1 MTRPFLLGIDQGTS
15 GSRALVIDRDGAV
28 RGYAYQPLARLYPSP
43 DRVEQDPAAVAGGVA
58 AVIAAALQD
67 AGIRAG
73 DVAACGIASQRNT
86 DFAWDGR
93 SGRPIGHAITWQDL
107 RTLPLLAELRDW
119 PLIHEARYRLGY
131 APGPYMSA
139 LHLAWRMRHDPAIR
153 AAAAAG
159 HLRLGLSAA
168 WLLVALGRPAAHRMD
183 TSLVQAMGLYDFRA
197 GDYWPDWLDRLA
209 IPRAAL
215 PEAVPT
221 ISEFGELQVGGA
233 AIPVLAMIGD
243 QQGALF
249 GHGCR
254 TPGAA
259 ECTQGT
265 ATFVKVFMGHE
276 APPQDIIDVFF
287 AWDTGSGQTYCLE
300 APTTVIGA
308 AIRWMGEELRLF
320 DEYNELDGLAAGV
333 PDAGEV
339 AFVPA
344 FTGLNAPYNDS
355 QARGTLLGLTLGTRR
370 GHIVRSFLEAL
381 GYQIRDI
388 LETIDRDTG
397 HRVEELLVGGGVTA
411 SDIACQIQADLT
423 GIPVLR
429 PTFTET
435 TAYAAALLAG
445 RGAGFWAG
453 DDQLPPPPGTRFVFE
468 PRTTA
473 TQRDEGFARW
483 QEAIRFVRAWGRAET
498 ERHHTG
504 SAGSRQA
511 LEPPP
516 G

>member
-1 MTRPFLLGIDQGTS
+1 MTKPFLLGIDQGTS
-15 GSRALVIDRDGAV
+15 GSRALVIDREGAV
-28 RGYAYQPLARLYPSP
+28 LGYAYQPLARLYPAP
-43 DRVEQDPAAVAGGVA
+43 DRVEQDPAAVAEGVA
-58 AVIAAALQD
+58 AVIATALRN

-93 SGRPIGHAITWQDL
+93 SGASIGHAITWQDL

-119 PLIHEARYRLGY
+119 PHMDEARYRLGY

-139 LHLAWRMRHDPAIR
+139 LHLAWRLRHDPAIR

-197 GDYWPDWLDRLA
+197 GDYWDEWLDRLD

-221 ISEFGELQVGGA
+221 ISEFGEFHLDGTAV
-233 AIPVLAMIGD
+233 PVLAMIGD

-265 ATFVKVFMGHE
+265 ATFVKVFLGHE
-276 APPQDIIDVFF
+276 APSQDIIDVFF
-287 AWDTGSGQTYCLE
+287 AWDTGNGQTYCLE

-308 AIRWMGEELRLF
+308 AIRWMREELRLF
-320 DEYNELDGLAAGV
+320 DEYPELDGLAAGV

-339 AFVPA
+339 VFVPA
-344 FTGLNAPYNDS
+344 FTGLNAPYNDP

-370 GHIVRSFLEAL
+370 GHIVRSFLDAL
-381 GYQIRDI
+381 GYQIRAI
-388 LETIDRDTG
+388 LETIERDTS
-397 HRVEELLVGGGVTA
+397 HRVAELLVGGGVTA

-423 GIPVLR
+423 GVPIVR

-445 RGAGFWAG
+445 RGAGFWST
-453 DDQLPPPPGTRFVFE
+453 DDELPPTPGIRVVFE
-468 PRTTA
+468 PCTTA
-473 TQRDEGFARW
+473 VQRDNGFARW
-483 QEAIRFVRAWGRAET
+483 QEAVHLVRAWGQVGK
-498 ERHHTG
+498 G
-504 SAGSRQA
+504 S
-511 LEPPP
+511 
-516 G
+516 